1 MITFIVIL
9 GAIGAVFITC
19 FAIAYAALKGA
30 GMTSRMEEKMED
42 NTND

>member
-1 MITFIVIL
+1 MILFIGIFVIVSVL
-9 GAIGAVFITC
+9 

-30 GMTSRMEEKMED
+30 GMISRMEEKMED